1 MNSRTI
7 LKLIGAL
14 LLITLTLPIFF
25 ADAPVLARPPFD
37 STPVSSEFKNAK
49 TLKDPCA
56 RDPRNVIRN
65 GSMAPSHDTQYGS
78 LADQWEPFIFE
89 GNAPQFSWVGNEQ
102 IDPEGSQQIFS
113 SGTFDAG
120 IYQTVGGLQS
130 GVYYWF
136 RVGYSLAAKSFSG
149 PNVRVD
155 SIGRRVGYDP
165 FGGTDPKSPNVI
177 WNPAVFDG
185 NAAVNVTE
193 MIMLFPARSD
203 RATIFIRAIARDGS
217 SGENRVWFDAV
228 CMEART
234 DLPTATPAAAT
245 ATPPPSVPPTRPP
258 AVPPTRPPA
267 TRIAQAPTV
276 VNTPVP
282 VSPTIVNTPTP
293 RSSATLPAP
302 PRYARPDVTPAPS
315 LPVDPGTGAATGL
328 GLVSIFIGF
337 VSFGIGIFLL
347 IRQSQTARSYRT
359 EQATPTMWQ

>member
-1 MNSRTI
+1 MI
-7 LKLIGAL
+7 LKSIGAL
-14 LLITLTLPIFF
+14 LLITLALPIFF

-37 STPVSSEFKNAK
+37 STPISSEFKNAK

-56 RDPRNVIRN
+56 RDSRNLIRN

-78 LADQWEPFIFE
+78 LADQWEPFIFD
-89 GNAPQFSWVGNEQ
+89 GNAPQFRWVGNEQ

-120 IYQTVGGLQS
+120 IYQTVGSLQP

-136 RVGYSLAAKSFSG
+136 RLGYSLAAKSYSG
-149 PNVRVD
+149 PL
-155 SIGRRVGYDP
+155 
-165 FGGTDPKSPNVI
+165 GGTDPKSPNVI
-177 WNPAVFDG
+177 WNPAIFDG

-203 RATIFIRAIARDGS
+203 RATIFIRAIARDAS

-234 DLPTATPAAAT
+234 DLPTATPPPPT
-245 ATPPPSVPPTRPP
+245 ATPPPSVPPTRP
-258 AVPPTRPPA
+258 ATATRPPA
-267 TRIAQAPTV
+267 TRIAQAPTAA
-276 VNTPVP
+276 NTPVP
-282 VSPTIVNTPTP
+282 VSPTIANTPTP
-293 RSSATLPAP
+293 SNTATSPAT

-315 LPVDPGTGAATGL
+315 LPVDPGAGAATGL
-328 GLVSIFIGF
+328 GLLFVFSGF
-337 VSFGIGIFLL
+337 TSLGIGVLL
-347 IRQSQTARSYRT
+347 LMKQNQTPRPFRG

>member
-1 MNSRTI
+1 MNSRTR

-14 LLITLTLPIFF
+14 ALVALALPIFLRN
-25 ADAPVLARPPFD
+25 APVDAHPPFD
-37 STPVSSEFKNAK
+37 ATPVSPDNKNAK

-56 RDPRNVIRN
+56 RDSRNLIRN

-89 GNAPQFSWVGNEQ
+89 GNAPQFRWVGNEQ

-120 IYQTVGGLQS
+120 IYQTVGGLQP

-136 RVGYSLAAKSFSG
+136 RLGYSLAAKSYSG

-165 FGGTDPKSPNVI
+165 YGGTDPKSPNVV

-185 NAAVNVTE
+185 NAAVNITE
-193 MIMLFPARSD
+193 MILLFPARSPN
-203 RATIFIRAIARDGS
+203 ATIFIRAIARDGS
-217 SGENRVWFDAV
+217 SGENRVWLDAV

-234 DLPTATPAAAT
+234 DLPTATPPPPTATSAPSAT
-245 ATPPPSVPPTRPP
+245 ATRPP
-258 AVPPTRPPA
+258 ATRQPA

-276 VNTPVP
+276 ANTPVP
-282 VSPTIVNTPTP
+282 ASPTVAKTPTP
-293 RSSATLPAP
+293 RGSPTASAT
-302 PRYARPDVTPAPS
+302 PRYARPDVTPSAGFTI
-315 LPVDPGTGAATGL
+315 DPGTGAMTGL
-328 GLVSIFIGF
+328 GLLSIFAGF
-337 VSFGIGIFLL
+337 ISFGIGILLL
-347 IRQSQTARSYRT
+347 IKQTPPRRRLRT
-359 EQATPTMWQ
+359 EPQTPAMWQ